1 MADVWISGKLRQ
13 PEAAPPFLYIVS
25 SRSSHHNFLPHLC
38 AIYPSHPNN
47 HPARTR
53 TRTMTTNH
61 KLTLPPACPALHQ
74 GDSTNWSKASIAL
87 YALVTLPPTELTTL
101 LTTLNLEWKMNTTSA
116 GVPLIRAP
124 SLYNYAGQN
133 LQAIVQAHIE
143 LDKEFV
149 ARDDG
154 TARGD
159 IHWFPTGFIV
169 VTSWD
174 WKGTGLLFVY
184 VDTKKE
190 GCPLDKFFFAV
201 EDAYVMLSGLRLG
214 E

>member
-1 MADVWISGKLRQ
+1 M
-13 PEAAPPFLYIVS
+13 
-25 SRSSHHNFLPHLC
+25 
-38 AIYPSHPNN
+38 
-47 HPARTR
+47 
-53 TRTMTTNH
+53 
-61 KLTLPPACPALHQ
+61 
-74 GDSTNWSKASIAL
+74 
-87 YALVTLPPTELTTL
+87 
-101 LTTLNLEWKMNTTSA
+101 
-116 GVPLIRAP
+116 
-124 SLYNYAGQN
+124 
-133 LQAIVQAHIE
+133 
-143 LDKEFV
+143 

-214 E
+214 EVMPAQCRAFYDLGMRVEDGGKEE